1 LKKLL
6 LASIICIATTFVA
19 KAQAPPLNKQQTL
32 DFINELFKKASD
44 YANITVGYT
53 LEKKV
58 LVLTYRNGDKYR
70 QNLGKLN
77 ADSIFIE
84 NRDNKFIVYR
94 IHQKDNYFFG
104 AIQLEADAIR
114 LKKAL
119 EHLIELVKTEKSTD
133 PFDN

>member
-1 LKKLL
+1 MKKLL